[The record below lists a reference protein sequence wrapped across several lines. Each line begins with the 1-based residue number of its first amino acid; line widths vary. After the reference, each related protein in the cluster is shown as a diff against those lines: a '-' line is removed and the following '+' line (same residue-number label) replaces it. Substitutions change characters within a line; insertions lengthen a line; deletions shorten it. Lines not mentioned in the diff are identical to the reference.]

1 MKDLEKYISE
11 SIFDEEDNI
20 ATMDT
25 LVEMKNWIKKLSNAD
40 SYARTLDE
48 IEKTIAKVSRKIT
61 KPSEIEEGEYL
72 IAFYKDAD
80 KGTDNSN
87 YIQCGLWIYYP
98 YDRRGWK
105 YVNANKS
112 LVKDTK
118 KNKRD
123 PYLKDTIHFVDF
135 KLSTTDISMMRR
147 HITVYDAVYVLPAK
161 YYKLIDL
168 ISEAPDR
175 IYI

>member
-1 MKDLEKYISE
+1 MKDLEKYITE

-20 ATMDT
+20 ESLDT
-25 LVEMKNWIKKLSNAD
+25 LVEMKNWIKKLSNAN
-40 SYARTLDE
+40 SYVKTLDD
-48 IEKTIAKVSRKIT
+48 IEKVMAKKSRKVQT
-61 KPSEIEEGEYL
+61 PSDVMEGQYY
-72 IAFYKDAD
+72 IAFYKDV
-80 KGTDNSN
+80 DNYN

-105 YVNANKS
+105 YVNANKAI
-112 LVKDTK
+112 VKDTK

-123 PYLKDTIHFVDF
+123 PYLKDAIHFTDF